1 MPPMSVPLA
10 TVRALAPHREAD
22 GEERLGTPDGGC
34 RVPDVVTRTV
44 RGGAEGRRELP
55 AESEEIPDA
64 APPHREIDCLPS
76 AAASRT
82 WQVAS

>member
-1 MPPMSVPLA
+1 MA
-10 TVRALAPHREAD
+10 CHAPSGEAS
-22 GEERLGTPDGGC
+22 EP
-34 RVPDVVTRTV
+34 
-44 RGGAEGRRELP
+44 EGRRELP

-64 APPHREIDCLPS
+64 ASPHREINCLPS